1 MQQNWK
7 ATDHIVVAVST
18 GIDSMVLLHQLLYD
32 ETLTYRQL
40 TCLHVHHGLREAS
53 KQEATFIQHYCEQ
66 HDIPFYMKRLDL
78 SNVVAE
84 GRSIQNDAREM
95 RYQWFDT
102 MMHQLD
108 ADGLLTA
115 HHEDDQVETIFYRL
129 FTGKST
135 RSSLG
140 MSTIE
145 ARNGYRLYRPL
156 LNTSK
161 HVIRAYQ
168 QQHDVP
174 YFEDTS
180 NASNTYVRNDIRNR
194 ILPQIDENAQLKS
207 QQLLKLKAW
216 YDEAFML
223 MQHEVDNFIE
233 RFVTTNAHS
242 FTVSRYA
249 FNALTY
255 HVKIL
260 TLDTLLHQFEDTVTI
275 SERAYADWLQKLA
288 GPVAQT
294 QLMHT
299 NQWHADIVYDK
310 LVIMAPMQKSLDT
323 YTIQVTEAG
332 TYRFGC
338 YDVQITD
345 MTDLPGSKLCIR
357 SRQPGDRI
365 ARHDGHHKKVSRL
378 MIDAKVPAYLRAQIP
393 IIETTHGDI
402 LAVGTLYIQQH
413 YQGVIKIQ
421 FMGDDIHEK

>member
-53 KQEATFIQHYCEQ
+53 EQEATFIQHYCEQ

-78 SNVVAE
+78 SDVVAE

-378 MIDAKVPAYLRAQIP
+378 MIDAKVHAYLRAQIP

>member
-53 KQEATFIQHYCEQ
+53 EQEATFIQHYCEQ
-66 HDIPFYMKRLDL
+66 HGIPFYMKRLDL
-78 SNVVAE
+78 SDVVAE

>member
-53 KQEATFIQHYCEQ
+53 EQEATFIQHYCEQ

-78 SNVVAE
+78 SDVVAE

-223 MQHEVDNFIE
+223 MQREVDNFIE

>member
-53 KQEATFIQHYCEQ
+53 EQEATFIQHYCEQ

-78 SNVVAE
+78 SDVVAE

-378 MIDAKVPAYLRAQIP
+378 MIDAKVPTYLRAQIP

>member
-53 KQEATFIQHYCEQ
+53 EQEATFIQHYCEQ

-78 SNVVAE
+78 SDVVAE

-365 ARHDGHHKKVSRL
+365 ARHDGHYKKVSRL

>member
-18 GIDSMVLLHQLLYD
+18 GIDSMVLLHQLLHD

-78 SNVVAE
+78 SDVVAE

-223 MQHEVDNFIE
+223 MQREVDNFIE

-288 GPVAQT
+288 SPVAQT

>member
-1 MQQNWK
+1 
-7 ATDHIVVAVST
+7 
-18 GIDSMVLLHQLLYD
+18 
-32 ETLTYRQL
+32 
-40 TCLHVHHGLREAS
+40 
-53 KQEATFIQHYCEQ
+53 
-66 HDIPFYMKRLDL
+66 
-78 SNVVAE
+78 
-84 GRSIQNDAREM
+84 
-95 RYQWFDT
+95 
-102 MMHQLD
+102 
-108 ADGLLTA
+108 
-115 HHEDDQVETIFYRL
+115 
-129 FTGKST
+129 
-135 RSSLG
+135 
-140 MSTIE
+140 
-145 ARNGYRLYRPL
+145 
-156 LNTSK
+156 
-161 HVIRAYQ
+161 
-168 QQHDVP
+168 
-174 YFEDTS
+174 
-180 NASNTYVRNDIRNR
+180 
-194 ILPQIDENAQLKS
+194 
-207 QQLLKLKAW
+207 
-216 YDEAFML
+216 

-378 MIDAKVPAYLRAQIP
+378 MIDA
-393 IIETTHGDI
+393 
-402 LAVGTLYIQQH
+402 
-413 YQGVIKIQ
+413 
-421 FMGDDIHEK
+421 

>member
-18 GIDSMVLLHQLLYD
+18 GIDSMVLLHQLLHD

-53 KQEATFIQHYCEQ
+53 EQEATFIQHYCEQ

-78 SNVVAE
+78 SDVVAE

-115 HHEDDQVETIFYRL
+115 HHEDDQVETVFYRL

-357 SRQPGDRI
+357 SRQTGDRI

>member
-53 KQEATFIQHYCEQ
+53 EQEATFIQHYCEQ

-78 SNVVAE
+78 SDVMAE

>member
-7 ATDHIVVAVST
+7 AIDHIVVAVST
-18 GIDSMVLLHQLLYD
+18 GIDSMVLLHQLLHD

-53 KQEATFIQHYCEQ
+53 EQEATFIQHYCEQ

-78 SNVVAE
+78 SDVVAE

>member
-53 KQEATFIQHYCEQ
+53 EQEATFIQHYCEQ

-78 SNVVAE
+78 SDVVAE

-223 MQHEVDNFIE
+223 MQREVDNFIE

-288 GPVAQT
+288 
-294 QLMHT
+294 
-299 NQWHADIVYDK
+299 
-310 LVIMAPMQKSLDT
+310 KSLDT

>member
-18 GIDSMVLLHQLLYD
+18 GIDSMVLLHQLLHD

-53 KQEATFIQHYCEQ
+53 EQEATFIQHYCEQ

-78 SNVVAE
+78 SDVVAE

-223 MQHEVDNFIE
+223 MQREVDNFIE

>member
-53 KQEATFIQHYCEQ
+53 EQEATFIQHYCEQ

-78 SNVVAE
+78 SDVVAE

-115 HHEDDQVETIFYRL
+115 HHEDDQVETVFYRL

-357 SRQPGDRI
+357 SRQTGDRI

-413 YQGVIKIQ
+413 YQCVIKIQ

>member
-53 KQEATFIQHYCEQ
+53 EQEATFIQHYCEQ

-78 SNVVAE
+78 SDVVAE

-216 YDEAFML
+216 YDEAFMW

>member
-7 ATDHIVVAVST
+7 AIDHIVVAVST

-53 KQEATFIQHYCEQ
+53 EQEATFIQHYCEQ

-78 SNVVAE
+78 SDVVAE

-223 MQHEVDNFIE
+223 MQREVDNFIE

-402 LAVGTLYIQQH
+402 LVVGTLYIQQH

>member
-53 KQEATFIQHYCEQ
+53 EQEATFIQHYCEQ

-78 SNVVAE
+78 SDVVAE

-223 MQHEVDNFIE
+223 MQREVDNFIE

-310 LVIMAPMQKSLDT
+310 LVIMAPMQKNLDT

>member
-78 SNVVAE
+78 SDVVAE

-233 RFVTTNAHS
+233 RFVTTNVHS

>member
-78 SNVVAE
+78 SDVVAE

-357 SRQPGDRI
+357 SRQTGDRI

>member
-18 GIDSMVLLHQLLYD
+18 GIDSMVLLHQLLHD

-53 KQEATFIQHYCEQ
+53 EQEATFIQHYCEQ

-78 SNVVAE
+78 SDVVAE

-393 IIETTHGDI
+393 IIETTYGDI

>member
-53 KQEATFIQHYCEQ
+53 EQEATFIQHYCEQ

-78 SNVVAE
+78 SDVVAE

-413 YQGVIKIQ
+413 YQGAIKIQ

>member
-53 KQEATFIQHYCEQ
+53 EQEATFIQHYCEQ

-78 SNVVAE
+78 SDVVAE

-115 HHEDDQVETIFYRL
+115 HHEDDQVETVFYRL

-223 MQHEVDNFIE
+223 MQREVDNFIE

-288 GPVAQT
+288 SPVAQT

>member
-53 KQEATFIQHYCEQ
+53 EQEATFIQHYCEQ

-78 SNVVAE
+78 SDVVAE

-357 SRQPGDRI
+357 SRQLGDRI

>member
-53 KQEATFIQHYCEQ
+53 EQEATFIQHYCEQ

-78 SNVVAE
+78 SDVVAE

-310 LVIMAPMQKSLDT
+310 LVIMAPMQKNLDT

-338 YDVQITD
+338 YEVQITD

>member
-78 SNVVAE
+78 SDVVAE

-135 RSSLG
+135 RRSLG

>member
-40 TCLHVHHGLREAS
+40 TCLHVHHGLREGS

-78 SNVVAE
+78 SDVVAE

>member
-18 GIDSMVLLHQLLYD
+18 GIDSMVLLHQLLHD

-53 KQEATFIQHYCEQ
+53 EQEATFIQHYCEQ

-78 SNVVAE
+78 SDVVAE

-294 QLMHT
+294 QLMHI

>member
-53 KQEATFIQHYCEQ
+53 EQEATFIQHYCEQ
-66 HDIPFYMKRLDL
+66 HDILFYMKRLDL
-78 SNVVAE
+78 SDVVAE

>member
-18 GIDSMVLLHQLLYD
+18 GIDSMVLLHQLLHD

-53 KQEATFIQHYCEQ
+53 EQEATFIQHYCEQ

-78 SNVVAE
+78 SDVVAE
-84 GRSIQNDAREM
+84 GRSIQNNAREM

>member
-53 KQEATFIQHYCEQ
+53 EQEATFIQHYCEQ

-78 SNVVAE
+78 SDVVAE

-168 QQHDVP
+168 QQHDVS

>member
-18 GIDSMVLLHQLLYD
+18 GIDSMVLLHQLLHD

-53 KQEATFIQHYCEQ
+53 EQEATFIQHYCEQ

-78 SNVVAE
+78 SDVVAE

-260 TLDTLLHQFEDTVTI
+260 TLDTLLHQFEDIVTI

>member
-53 KQEATFIQHYCEQ
+53 EQEATFIQHYCEQ

-78 SNVVAE
+78 SDVVAE

-115 HHEDDQVETIFYRL
+115 HHEDDQVETVFYRL

-207 QQLLKLKAW
+207 QKLLKLKAW

>member
-53 KQEATFIQHYCEQ
+53 EQEATFIQHYCEQ

-78 SNVVAE
+78 SDVVAE

-115 HHEDDQVETIFYRL
+115 HHEDDQVETVFYRL

-310 LVIMAPMQKSLDT
+310 LVIMAPMQKGLDT

>member
-53 KQEATFIQHYCEQ
+53 EQEATFIQHYCEQ

-78 SNVVAE
+78 SDVVAE

-115 HHEDDQVETIFYRL
+115 HHEDDQVETVFYRL

-357 SRQPGDRI
+357 SRQTGDRI

>member
-18 GIDSMVLLHQLLYD
+18 GIDSMVLLHQLLHD

-53 KQEATFIQHYCEQ
+53 EQEATFIQHYCEQ

-78 SNVVAE
+78 SDVVAE

>member
-18 GIDSMVLLHQLLYD
+18 GIDSMVLLHQLLHD

-53 KQEATFIQHYCEQ
+53 EQEATFIQHYCEQ

-78 SNVVAE
+78 SDVVAE

-156 LNTSK
+156 LNTPK

-223 MQHEVDNFIE
+223 MQREVDNFIE

-242 FTVSRYA
+242 FTVSRNA

-323 YTIQVTEAG
+323 YTLQVTEAG
-332 TYRFGC
+332 TYRFGR

>member
-53 KQEATFIQHYCEQ
+53 EQEATFIQHYCEQ

-78 SNVVAE
+78 SDVVAE

-115 HHEDDQVETIFYRL
+115 HHEDDQVETVFYRL

-223 MQHEVDNFIE
+223 MQREVDNFIE

-357 SRQPGDRI
+357 SRQTGDRI

>member
-53 KQEATFIQHYCEQ
+53 EQEATFIQHYCEQ

-78 SNVVAE
+78 SDVVAE

-115 HHEDDQVETIFYRL
+115 HHEDDQVETVFYRL

-174 YFEDTS
+174 YFEDPS

>member
-53 KQEATFIQHYCEQ
+53 EQEATFIQHYCEQ

-78 SNVVAE
+78 SDVVAE

-365 ARHDGHHKKVSRL
+365 ARHDGHHRKVSRL

>member
-18 GIDSMVLLHQLLYD
+18 GIDSMVLLHQLLHD

-53 KQEATFIQHYCEQ
+53 EQEATFIQHYCEQ

-78 SNVVAE
+78 SDVVAE

-357 SRQPGDRI
+357 SRQPDDRI

-378 MIDAKVPAYLRAQIP
+378 MIDAKVPTYLRAQIP